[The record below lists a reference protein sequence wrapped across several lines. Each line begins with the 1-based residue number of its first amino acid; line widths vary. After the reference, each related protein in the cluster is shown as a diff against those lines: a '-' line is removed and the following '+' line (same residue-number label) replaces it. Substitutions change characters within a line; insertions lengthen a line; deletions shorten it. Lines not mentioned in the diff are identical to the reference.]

1 MSEGPLAGY
10 RVVELA
16 TMITG
21 PLAAMQLG
29 DMGAE
34 VIKVEPPGVGDVMR
48 YTGTSSGGMSA
59 LFATCNRSKRA
70 IVLDLKTAW
79 GVDTMLRLLDTAD
92 VFITNTRP
100 GVTDRLGI
108 GEPVVQARNPGIVYV
123 SLSGFGTTGPYKDRP
138 AYDNVVQAYSGAPIV
153 QHDYL
158 TGQPEPIRTFLADKI
173 TSYTA
178 VQGVLAA
185 LLARERGHGGQ
196 HIELNML
203 DAMFAFLWPDG
214 YGDHTWLGD
223 SEHPLQVLPELQRAF
238 DVFATKDG
246 YLTLTA
252 ILQEQW
258 EGLAKACEQ
267 PDWVTDPRFGD
278 AISRLM
284 NVDEIIG
291 DIREVLAT
299 RTSEDWLERFVANGV
314 PCAPIADLD
323 TALANPQVQANGI
336 VQRSEHPHGGPMQ
349 QAGPPT
355 TLPAT
360 PQAISRPAP
369 LLGEHTE
376 EILAELG
383 ISAAPPS

>member
-29 DMGAE
+29 DMGAD
-34 VIKVEPPGVGDVMR
+34 VIKVEPPGLGDVMR

-70 IVLDLKTAW
+70 IVLDLKTPA
-79 GVDTMLRLLDTAD
+79 GVDAMLKLLDTAD

-100 GVTDRLGI
+100 GVTDRLGV
-108 GEPVVQARNPGIVYV
+108 GEPVVRARNPGIVYV

-203 DAMFAFLWPDG
+203 DAMLAFLWP
-214 YGDHTWLGD
+214 
-223 SEHPLQVLPELQRAF
+223 
-238 DVFATKDG
+238 
-246 YLTLTA
+246 
-252 ILQEQW
+252 
-258 EGLAKACEQ
+258 
-267 PDWVTDPRFGD
+267 
-278 AISRLM
+278 
-284 NVDEIIG
+284 
-291 DIREVLAT
+291 
-299 RTSEDWLERFVANGV
+299 
-314 PCAPIADLD
+314 
-323 TALANPQVQANGI
+323 
-336 VQRSEHPHGGPMQ
+336 
-349 QAGPPT
+349 
-355 TLPAT
+355 
-360 PQAISRPAP
+360 
-369 LLGEHTE
+369 
-376 EILAELG
+376 
-383 ISAAPPS
+383 